1 MKRGNQATCL
11 NPEYINN
18 IHCNTSTKETSYSL
32 SITGNNSCCYVMT
45 LGQWRQQCS
54 LSSQINRAK
63 APLKCIA
70 WFDWLFLSNEQS
82 FYFLLDAQGNHDVT
96 GAISW
101 FSLLCVNFAPGR
113 FSIFSS
119 QSTMVYCTAF
129 NCNNDGKKMKSLSFF
144 QFPSDE
150 KYRQIWIE
158 KVRRVNWEPNK
169 YSRLCSAHF
178 ESHCFVHNF
187 KLFDSLGLP
196 RPKKATLKHDAIPTI
211 FDYEDR
217 TPKASNELTFSRKRK
232 QEDSSGNAPWKGR
245 KILEVPFHIHL

>member
-1 MKRGNQATCL
+1 
-11 NPEYINN
+11 
-18 IHCNTSTKETSYSL
+18 
-32 SITGNNSCCYVMT
+32 MT
-45 LGQWRQQCS
+45 LGQWRQQCP

-113 FSIFSS
+113 FSIFSR

>member
-1 MKRGNQATCL
+1 M
-11 NPEYINN
+11 
-18 IHCNTSTKETSYSL
+18 
-32 SITGNNSCCYVMT
+32 
-45 LGQWRQQCS
+45 
-54 LSSQINRAK
+54 
-63 APLKCIA
+63 
-70 WFDWLFLSNEQS
+70 LFRS
-82 FYFLLDAQGNHDVT
+82 
-96 GAISW
+96 
-101 FSLLCVNFAPGR
+101 
-113 FSIFSS
+113 
-119 QSTMVYCTAF
+119 MVYCTAF

-232 QEDSSGNAPWKGR
+232 QEDSSSNAPWKGR
-245 KILEVPFHIHL
+245 KILEVLFHIHL